1 MLTTTVFLL
10 GLLMAGTG
18 TEALAPPKGAVELQ
32 EGLFD
37 KTIQRRVTM
46 RYLLYLPP
54 EYGREDVRWP
64 LILYLHGGMGRGKDF
79 ERMSWYP
86 LPRLL
91 REPGP
96 GLPFVVLMPQCP
108 EDDNWGDPE
117 ALLALLDEVTA
128 AHAIDEDRVYLAGYS
143 MGGMGAWRLAFA
155 HPVRFAAVAPMSG
168 FADPYWAPRL
178 KSIPI
183 WVFHGAKD
191 DRVPPSE
198 SEQMVKALKD
208 EGAAVQYSLDPDRAH
223 APPSDEE
230 HLRIFEWFLTHRRGS
245 QGFPTERTRP

>member
-1 MLTTTVFLL
+1 VLTTTILL
-10 GLLMAGTG
+10 LALLTASTG
-18 TEALAPPKGAVELQ
+18 EEAASPTEGSVQLQ

-46 RYLLYLPP
+46 RYLLYLPR
-54 EYGREDVRWP
+54 EYGRENVLWP
-64 LILYLHGGMGRGKDF
+64 LILYLHGGMGRGSDF
-79 ERMSWYP
+79 EKMSWYP

-91 REPGP
+91 REPGHD
-96 GLPFVVLMPQCP
+96 LPFVVLMPQCP

-117 ALLALLDEVTA
+117 GLLALLDEVSTS
-128 AHAIDEDRVYLAGYS
+128 HAVDKDRVYLAGYS

-155 HPVRFAAVAPMSG
+155 HPERFAALAPMSG

-178 KSIPI
+178 KAIPI

-191 DRVPPSE
+191 NRVPPSE
-198 SEQMVKALKD
+198 SEQMVTALKA
-208 EGAAVQYSLDPDRAH
+208 EGADVRFSLDPERAH

-230 HLRIFEWFLTHRRGS
+230 HRRLFEWFLTHRRG
-245 QGFPTERTRP
+245 GPRPPTDTTKP